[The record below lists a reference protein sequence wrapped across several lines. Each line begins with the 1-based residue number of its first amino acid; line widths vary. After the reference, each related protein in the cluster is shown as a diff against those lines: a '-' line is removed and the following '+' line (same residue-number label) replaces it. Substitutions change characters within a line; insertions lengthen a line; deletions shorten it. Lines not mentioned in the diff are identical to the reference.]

1 MLVIA
6 SHSAPILSNAATIT
20 LHVGFTRFC
29 TEVSARGGVEFNFR
43 FQLFLNRF
51 KKFHAESLQSHL
63 TRLPWH
69 TRQIVGLFTPTMAD
83 LQMQDAAHE
92 VDVSKGPSFSEE
104 EKEILE
110 LYDQVQRLELE
121 LALAKARTR
130 LAEEA
135 ESRGGDDEDE
145 DDNGQDEDDP
155 DRVEEARNQL
165 LEAMSLYTLRNGVV
179 NNVII
184 TNPLLKGI
192 HGSTAASPIEQD
204 ILPWVQA
211 RDTASRD
218 VAAQSTTAKQVLA
231 QLTDA
236 ESEALRAAR
245 RNRELA
251 AEVLRLA
258 READRGR
265 VGGAAGAGGDQAA
278 GAQIA
283 ELEGKLAAS
292 RRKWRVMKGTASGIV
307 AGSGVD
313 WAADPELRDVVLDPE

>member
-1 MLVIA
+1 
-6 SHSAPILSNAATIT
+6 
-20 LHVGFTRFC
+20 
-29 TEVSARGGVEFNFR
+29 
-43 FQLFLNRF
+43 
-51 KKFHAESLQSHL
+51 
-63 TRLPWH
+63 
-69 TRQIVGLFTPTMAD
+69 
-83 LQMQDAAHE
+83 MQDGAH
-92 VDVSKGPSFSEE
+92 DIDISKGPSFSDE
-104 EKEILE
+104 EKEILG
-110 LYDQVQRLELE
+110 LYDQVQKLELE

-130 LAEEA
+130 LAGEFSDRQAPLPQRAIADGRTEEA
-135 ESRGGDDEDE
+135 EKAGADDDHE
-145 DDNGQDEDDP
+145 EDDP
-155 DRVEEARNQL
+155 DEVEEARNQL

-179 NNVII
+179 NNVLI

-211 RDTASRD
+211 RDGASRD
-218 VAAQSTTAKQVLA
+218 VAAQSAAAKQVLA

-245 RNRELA
+245 RNRDLA

-265 VGGAAGAGGDQAA
+265 AGAVGTGDDPAA
-278 GAQIA
+278 EAQIA
-283 ELEGKLAAS
+283 ELERRLAAS

-313 WAADPELRDVVLDPE
+313 WASDPVLRDVVLDPE

>member
-1 MLVIA
+1 
-6 SHSAPILSNAATIT
+6 
-20 LHVGFTRFC
+20 
-29 TEVSARGGVEFNFR
+29 
-43 FQLFLNRF
+43 
-51 KKFHAESLQSHL
+51 
-63 TRLPWH
+63 
-69 TRQIVGLFTPTMAD
+69 MAD
-83 LQMQDAAHE
+83 LEMQDVAHQM
-92 VDVSKGPSFSEE
+92 DISRGPSFSDQ

-110 LYDQVQRLELE
+110 LYDQVQKLELE

-130 LAEEA
+130 LAGELSTDLPPVAGRAAADGRSEEA
-135 ESRGGDDEDE
+135 ERRGSGDDQEEDGPNE
-145 DDNGQDEDDP
+145 
-155 DRVEEARNQL
+155 VEEARTQL

-211 RDTASRD
+211 RDSASRD
-218 VAAQSTTAKQVLA
+218 VAAQSTAAKQALA
-231 QLTDA
+231 QLTDV

-265 VGGAAGAGGDQAA
+265 MGGAAGAGGGGGDPAA
-278 GAQIA
+278 EAQIA
-283 ELEGKLAAS
+283 ELEGRLAAS

-313 WAADPELRDVVLDPE
+313 WAADPLLRDVVLDPE

>member
-1 MLVIA
+1 
-6 SHSAPILSNAATIT
+6 
-20 LHVGFTRFC
+20 
-29 TEVSARGGVEFNFR
+29 
-43 FQLFLNRF
+43 
-51 KKFHAESLQSHL
+51 
-63 TRLPWH
+63 
-69 TRQIVGLFTPTMAD
+69 
-83 LQMQDAAHE
+83 MQDGAH
-92 VDVSKGPSFSEE
+92 DIDISKGPSFSDE
-104 EKEILE
+104 EKEILG
-110 LYDQVQRLELE
+110 LYDQVQKLELE

-135 ESRGGDDEDE
+135 EKAGADDDHE
-145 DDNGQDEDDP
+145 EDDP
-155 DRVEEARNQL
+155 DEVEEARNQL

-179 NNVII
+179 NNVLI

-211 RDTASRD
+211 RDGASRD
-218 VAAQSTTAKQVLA
+218 VAAQSAAAKQVLA

-245 RNRELA
+245 RNRDLA

-265 VGGAAGAGGDQAA
+265 AGAVGTGDDPAA
-278 GAQIA
+278 EAQIA
-283 ELEGKLAAS
+283 ELERRLAAS

-313 WAADPELRDVVLDPE
+313 WASDPVLRDVVLDPE

>member
-1 MLVIA
+1 M
-6 SHSAPILSNAATIT
+6 T
-20 LHVGFTRFC
+20 
-29 TEVSARGGVEFNFR
+29 
-43 FQLFLNRF
+43 
-51 KKFHAESLQSHL
+51 
-63 TRLPWH
+63 
-69 TRQIVGLFTPTMAD
+69 D
-83 LQMQDAAHE
+83 LQMQDVADE
-92 VDVSKGPSFSEE
+92 VDISNGPSFSDE
-104 EKEILE
+104 EKEILG
-110 LYDQVQRLELE
+110 LYDQVQKLELE

-130 LAEEA
+130 LAEA
-135 ESRGGDDEDE
+135 EKGGADD
-145 DDNGQDEDDP
+145 DDREEDDP
-155 DRVEEARNQL
+155 NEVEEARNQL

-179 NNVII
+179 NNVLI

-211 RDTASRD
+211 RDSASRD
-218 VAAQSTTAKQVLA
+218 VAKQSAAAKQVLA

-265 VGGAAGAGGDQAA
+265 AGGAAGPGGGGDPAA
-278 GAQIA
+278 EAQIA
-283 ELEGKLAAS
+283 ELEGRLAAS

-307 AGSGVD
+307 AGSGVN
-313 WAADPELRDVVLDPE
+313 WAADPVLRDVVLDPE

>member
-1 MLVIA
+1 
-6 SHSAPILSNAATIT
+6 
-20 LHVGFTRFC
+20 
-29 TEVSARGGVEFNFR
+29 
-43 FQLFLNRF
+43 
-51 KKFHAESLQSHL
+51 
-63 TRLPWH
+63 
-69 TRQIVGLFTPTMAD
+69 
-83 LQMQDAAHE
+83 MQDVAHQM
-92 VDVSKGPSFSEE
+92 DIGKGPSFSDE

-110 LYDQVQRLELE
+110 LYDQVQKLELE
-121 LALAKARTR
+121 LGLAKARTR

-135 ESRGGDDEDE
+135 ERRGDD
-145 DDNGQDEDDP
+145 DDQEEDDP
-155 DRVEEARNQL
+155 NEVEEARNQL

-179 NNVII
+179 NNVLI

-211 RDTASRD
+211 RDSASRD
-218 VAAQSTTAKQVLA
+218 VAAQSATARQVLA

-258 READRGR
+258 KEADRGR
-265 VGGAAGAGGDQAA
+265 TGGTAGPGGGDAVA
-278 GAQIA
+278 EAQIA
-283 ELEGKLAAS
+283 ELEGRLAAS

-313 WAADPELRDVVLDPE
+313 WAADPVLRDVVLDPE